1 MERTVMKKNKGKF
14 TISYLMSLSIGIALL
29 ALLWSFAG
37 GLGAGMSGKLPLFAG
52 IFLLAAF
59 AGLAV
64 RSMARK
70 VFFGDKISFHQSFS
84 FECVAELA
92 RLLNP
97 LTCGSGMELEFIKR
111 ETSTE
116 KEVDEWVESKFH
128 SIIIAALAVIT
139 LMAAFKGEW
148 IFLFIMLFFLL
159 IMFASSFFMSK
170 RTLPLCAVYLIAM
183 ALEGGIFA
191 FALRNVLPP
200 SDSYMAYSCFTILFA
215 ISPLPFALGFAELSI
230 LPFLSV
236 SGILQIMLL
245 FHAVRILP
253 SLIFAPVYFARYK
266 FALRDFF
273 RPGLADAIHGS
284 RRPKYGWTSVPAG
297 SGILASIVIPAYN
310 EEKRLPD
317 FLKNVQEY
325 MDARKE
331 KFEVIIVDDGSK
343 DATVATVEG
352 FTAKDPRIRIARQIP
367 NQGKG
372 AAVRRG
378 ILEAR
383 GDLILFADADGATPI
398 SELDKFLPLAAKGHE
413 ILIGSRKAGSESVER
428 SRNSLR
434 AMMGMVFYKIVNFF
448 AVPGIRDTQCGFKIF
463 RHDVAAKLFSKSSEK
478 GWAFDV
484 EILYLAQLY
493 GYAIVEVPVNWHEV
507 EGSKVNPI
515 KDSMKMLLAIFRI
528 RRKHSGFINE
538 P

>member
-1 MERTVMKKNKGKF
+1 MKKNRVNF
-14 TISYLMSLSIGIALL
+14 TVAYLMLL
-29 ALLWSFAG
+29 AAGLAALAALWYFAARP
-37 GLGAGMSGKLPLFAG
+37 GAGMLAGLPLITAF
-52 IFLLAAF
+52 FLLAVLL
-59 AGLAV
+59 GLAL
-64 RSMARK
+64 RTMARK
-70 VFFGDKISFHQSFS
+70 VFFGSKNTLHQAFS
-84 FECVAELA
+84 FECVTEAA
-92 RLLNP
+92 RLFNP

-116 KEVDEWVESKFH
+116 NEPEEWMNSDVFSV
-128 SIIIAALAVIT
+128 IIPSFALIAA
-139 LMAAFKGEW
+139 AAAMKHAE
-148 IFLFIMLFFLL
+148 IFLFIMMFLFLPML
-159 IMFASSFFMSK
+159 AAMFFISK
-170 RTLPLCAVYLIAM
+170 RSLPLCAMNLLAM
-183 ALEGGIFA
+183 VLEGGIFA
-191 FALRNVLPP
+191 YAMRGVLCP
-200 SDSYMAYSCFTILFA
+200 SDSFIAYSCFTVLLA
-215 ISPLPFALGFAELSI
+215 TSPLPFALGFAELSI
-230 LPFLSV
+230 IPFLSV
-236 SGILQIMLL
+236 PGVLQLMIL

-253 SLIFAPVYFARYK
+253 ALVIAPIYFARYK

-273 RPGLADAIHGS
+273 RPGLAYAIHAS
-284 RRPKYGWTSVPAG
+284 IRPEGGWASSPSG

-310 EEKRLPD
+310 EEKRLPG
-317 FLKNVQEY
+317 FLKDVQEY
-325 MDARKE
+325 MDSKKE

-352 FTAKDPRIRIARQIP
+352 FTSKDPRIRIARQIP

-383 GDLILFADADGATPI
+383 GEFILFADADGATPI
-398 SELDKFLPLAAKGHE
+398 SELEKFLPLAAKGHE

-428 SRNSLR
+428 SRNSAR

-448 AVPGIRDTQCGFKIF
+448 AVPGIRDTQCGFKMF

-507 EGSKVNPI
+507 EGSKVNPL